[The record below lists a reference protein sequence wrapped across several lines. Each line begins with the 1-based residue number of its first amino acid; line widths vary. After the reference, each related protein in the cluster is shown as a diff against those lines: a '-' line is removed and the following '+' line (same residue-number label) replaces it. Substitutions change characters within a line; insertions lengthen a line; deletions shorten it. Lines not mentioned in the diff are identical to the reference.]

1 MSLGG
6 GGGGGGGD
14 DFSPH
19 SADGCYFENA
29 NSLKA
34 YATNNK
40 YFTSLHALYQ
50 KSQHLDKLVPGS
62 RAQLSHVLHH
72 HYFLRAGHNGSGTSY
87 PLVSRGNGVF

>member
-1 MSLGG
+1 MFDLLAWLYKMNTGNESGG
-6 GGGGGGGD
+6 GGGGGGN

-40 YFTSLHALYQ
+40 
-50 KSQHLDKLVPGS
+50 
-62 RAQLSHVLHH
+62 
-72 HYFLRAGHNGSGTSY
+72 
-87 PLVSRGNGVF
+87 